1 MSGIIK
7 LLNDA
12 VANQIAAGEVVQRP
26 ASAVKELLENSIDAG
41 SKKIK
46 LLIRDG
52 GGSLIQVIDD
62 GKGMNEIDARMCWER
77 HATSK
82 INTAQ
87 DLFTL
92 NTYGFR
98 GEALAS
104 IAAVAQVE
112 MTTRQANNDVASFI
126 RIEGS
131 EVIEQTEIQ
140 APLGTKITIKNL
152 FFNIPAR
159 RNFLK
164 SIPVETKHIYE
175 EFYRQALAN
184 PSIEF
189 VLYNNGQEI
198 HHFPECS
205 ILQRISDIISPK
217 EKNTFI
223 EFEETTDIVKIR
235 GFAGT
240 PEISRKTR
248 GEQYFFVNG
257 RFIKSP
263 YFNHA
268 ISNVYEG
275 LIQKENFP
283 TFVIYMNVDPSK
295 VDVNVHPTKT
305 EVKFEDEKY
314 IYQIIKVS
322 LKRALSEHF
331 LPKESDISGAE
342 NFNEF
347 LNNETINWSQFKTDN
362 VSSSSDSKNYNPF
375 GQSRPHRS
383 EKQEWQKILG
393 PIDSLNDDYPNQ
405 SEETLSFNPVNF
417 ENKKPQISE
426 FFPLGNQ
433 YLATSIDGQLLLIHI
448 KRALIHIHYSAFLDK
463 IERQTC
469 QSQQLLFPRT
479 IELSANQMPMIL
491 EILDILKFIGFD
503 LGHFGGNSLIVNGIP
518 PQFSGLDEQKLIETL
533 LNDYESTA
541 GETKLKQNESIAW
554 GMAQQYANQQIHSI
568 NYEEQLF
575 ILEELFSMNENQI
588 TRNGQPIMAKIGT
601 DTLFDLF
608 NKRKK

>member
-1 MSGIIK
+1 MSGVIK

-41 SKKIK
+41 AKKIK
-46 LLIRDG
+46 LLIKDG
-52 GGSLIQVIDD
+52 GSSLIQVIDD

-82 INTAQ
+82 INTAH
-87 DLFTL
+87 DLFSL
-92 NTYGFR
+92 DTYGFR

-112 MTTRQANNDVASFI
+112 MTTRQADNDIASFI

-140 APLGTKITIKNL
+140 APKGTKISIKNL

-189 VLYNNGQEI
+189 HLFNNGQEI
-198 HHFPECS
+198 HHYTKRNLSE
-205 ILQRISDIISPK
+205 RIIDIISPK
-217 EKNTFI
+217 KRNTFI
-223 EFEETTDIVKIR
+223 EFEENTDIVKIH

-263 YFNHA
+263 YLNHA

-275 LIQKENFP
+275 LIENDNFP
-283 TFVIYMNVDPSK
+283 TFVINMNVDPSK
-295 VDVNVHPTKT
+295 IDVNVHPTKT

-314 IYQIIKVS
+314 IYQILKVAI
-322 LKRALSEHF
+322 KRALSEHF
-331 LPKESDISGAE
+331 IPKESDISGVE
-342 NFNEF
+342 NFKDF
-347 LNNETINWSQFKTDN
+347 LNNDVIDWSQFKN
-362 VSSSSDSKNYNPF
+362 ESPNSSESKNYNPF
-375 GQSRPHRS
+375 GETRPHRS
-383 EKQEWQKILG
+383 EKQDWQKILG
-393 PIDSLNDDYPNQ
+393 PIEGLSDDSINQQNVNKSLNQVNK
-405 SEETLSFNPVNF
+405 EFN
-417 ENKKPQISE
+417 KPQITQ

-433 YLATSIDGQLLLIHI
+433 YLATSFNDQLWIIHI
-448 KRALIHIHYSAFLDK
+448 KRALLQIHYHSFLDK

-479 IELSANQMPMIL
+479 IELNSSQVPVIL
-491 EILDILKFIGFD
+491 EILDTLKFIGFD

-541 GETKLKQNESIAW
+541 GETKLKRNESIAW
-554 GMAQQYANQQIHSI
+554 GMAHQYANQQSQSI
-568 NYEEQLF
+568 NSEEQLF
-575 ILEELFSMNENQI
+575 ILEELFSMSENQI
-588 TRNGQPIMAKIGT
+588 TRNGKPIMVKIGT
-601 DTLFDLF
+601 ETLFDLF
-608 NKRKK
+608 NNRKR

>member
-1 MSGIIK
+1 MSGVIK

-41 SKKIK
+41 AKKIK
-46 LLIRDG
+46 LLIKDG
-52 GGSLIQVIDD
+52 GSSLIQVIDD

-82 INTAQ
+82 INTAH
-87 DLFTL
+87 DLFSL
-92 NTYGFR
+92 DTYGFR

-112 MTTRQANNDVASFI
+112 MTTRQADNDIASFI

-140 APLGTKITIKNL
+140 APKGTKISIKNL

-189 VLYNNGQEI
+189 HLFNNGQEI
-198 HHFPECS
+198 HHYTKRNLSE
-205 ILQRISDIISPK
+205 RIIDIISPK
-217 EKNTFI
+217 KRNTFI
-223 EFEETTDIVKIR
+223 EFEENTDIVKIH

-263 YFNHA
+263 YLNHA

-275 LIQKENFP
+275 LIEKDNFP
-283 TFVIYMNVDPSK
+283 TFVINMNVDPSK
-295 VDVNVHPTKT
+295 IDVNVHPTKT

-314 IYQIIKVS
+314 IYQILKVAI
-322 LKRALSEHF
+322 KRALSEHF
-331 LPKESDISGAE
+331 IPKESDISGVE
-342 NFNEF
+342 NFKDF
-347 LNNETINWSQFKTDN
+347 LNNDVIDWSQFKN
-362 VSSSSDSKNYNPF
+362 ESPNSSESKNYNPF
-375 GQSRPHRS
+375 GETRPHRS
-383 EKQEWQKILG
+383 EKQDWQKILG
-393 PIDSLNDDYPNQ
+393 PIEGLGDDSINQQNVNPSLNQ
-405 SEETLSFNPVNF
+405 I
-417 ENKKPQISE
+417 NKESDKPQITQ

-433 YLATSIDGQLLLIHI
+433 YLATSFNDQLWIIHI
-448 KRALIHIHYSAFLDK
+448 KRALLQIHYHSFLDK

-479 IELSANQMPMIL
+479 IELNSSQVPVIL
-491 EILDILKFIGFD
+491 EILDTLKFIGFD

-541 GETKLKQNESIAW
+541 GETKLKRNESIAW
-554 GMAQQYANQQIHSI
+554 GMAHQYANQQIQSI
-568 NYEEQLF
+568 NSEEQLF
-575 ILEELFSMNENQI
+575 ILEELFSMSENQI
-588 TRNGQPIMAKIGT
+588 TRNGKPIMVKIGT
-601 DTLFDLF
+601 ETLFDLF
-608 NKRKK
+608 NNRKR

>member
-1 MSGIIK
+1 LSGVIK

-41 SKKIK
+41 AKKIK
-46 LLIRDG
+46 LLIKDG
-52 GGSLIQVIDD
+52 GSSLIQVIDD

-82 INTAQ
+82 INTAH
-87 DLFTL
+87 DLFSL
-92 NTYGFR
+92 DTYGFR

-112 MTTRQANNDVASFI
+112 MTTRQADNDIASFI

-140 APLGTKITIKNL
+140 APKGTKISIKNL

-189 VLYNNGQEI
+189 QLFNNGQEI
-198 HHFPECS
+198 HHYTKRNFSE
-205 ILQRISDIISPK
+205 RIIDIISPK
-217 EKNTFI
+217 KRNTFI
-223 EFEETTDIVKIR
+223 EFEENTDIVKIH

-263 YFNHA
+263 YLNHA

-275 LIQKENFP
+275 LIEKDNFP
-283 TFVIYMNVDPSK
+283 TFVINMNVDPSK
-295 VDVNVHPTKT
+295 IDVNVHPTKT

-314 IYQIIKVS
+314 IYQILKVAI
-322 LKRALSEHF
+322 KRALSEHF
-331 LPKESDISGAE
+331 IPKESDISGVE
-342 NFNEF
+342 NFKDF
-347 LNNETINWSQFKTDN
+347 LNNDVIDWSQFKN
-362 VSSSSDSKNYNPF
+362 ESPNSSESKNYNPF
-375 GQSRPHRS
+375 GETRPHRS
-383 EKQEWQKILG
+383 EKQDWQKILG
-393 PIDSLNDDYPNQ
+393 PIEGLGDDSINQQNVNPSLNQ
-405 SEETLSFNPVNF
+405 I
-417 ENKKPQISE
+417 NKESDKPQITQ

-433 YLATSIDGQLLLIHI
+433 YLATSFNDQLWIIHI
-448 KRALIHIHYSAFLDK
+448 KRALLQIHYHSFLDK

-479 IELSANQMPMIL
+479 IELNSSQVPVIL
-491 EILDILKFIGFD
+491 EILDTLKFIGFD

-541 GETKLKQNESIAW
+541 GETKLKRNESIAW
-554 GMAQQYANQQIHSI
+554 GMAHQYTNQQIQSI
-568 NYEEQLF
+568 NSEEQLF
-575 ILEELFSMNENQI
+575 ILEELFSMSENQI
-588 TRNGQPIMAKIGT
+588 TRNGKPIMVKIGT
-601 DTLFDLF
+601 ETLFDLF
-608 NKRKK
+608 NNRKR

>member
-1 MSGIIK
+1 MSGVIK

-41 SKKIK
+41 AKKIK
-46 LLIRDG
+46 LLIKDG
-52 GGSLIQVIDD
+52 GSSLIQVIDD

-82 INTAQ
+82 INTAH
-87 DLFTL
+87 DLFSL
-92 NTYGFR
+92 DTYGFR

-112 MTTRQANNDVASFI
+112 MTTRQADNDIASFI

-140 APLGTKITIKNL
+140 APKGTKISIKNL

-189 VLYNNGQEI
+189 HLFNNGQEI
-198 HHFPECS
+198 HHYTKRNLSE
-205 ILQRISDIISPK
+205 RIIDIISPK
-217 EKNTFI
+217 KRNTFI
-223 EFEETTDIVKIR
+223 EFEENTDIVKIH

-263 YFNHA
+263 YLNHA

-275 LIQKENFP
+275 LIENDNFP
-283 TFVIYMNVDPSK
+283 TFVINMNVDPSK
-295 VDVNVHPTKT
+295 IDVNVHPTKT

-314 IYQIIKVS
+314 IYQILKVAI
-322 LKRALSEHF
+322 KRALSEHF
-331 LPKESDISGAE
+331 IPKESDISGVE
-342 NFNEF
+342 NFKDF
-347 LNNETINWSQFKTDN
+347 LNNDVIDWSQFKN
-362 VSSSSDSKNYNPF
+362 ESPNSSESKNYNPF
-375 GQSRPHRS
+375 GETRPHRS
-383 EKQEWQKILG
+383 EKQDWQKILG
-393 PIDSLNDDYPNQ
+393 PIEGLSDDSINQQNVNTSLNQ
-405 SEETLSFNPVNF
+405 VNKEF
-417 ENKKPQISE
+417 DKPQITQ

-433 YLATSIDGQLLLIHI
+433 YLATSFNDQLWIIHI
-448 KRALIHIHYSAFLDK
+448 KRALLQIHYHSFLDK

-479 IELSANQMPMIL
+479 IELNSSQVPVIL
-491 EILDILKFIGFD
+491 EILDTLKFIGFD

-541 GETKLKQNESIAW
+541 GETKLKRNESIAW
-554 GMAQQYANQQIHSI
+554 GMAHQYANQQSQSI
-568 NYEEQLF
+568 NSEEQLF
-575 ILEELFSMNENQI
+575 ILEELFSMSENQI
-588 TRNGQPIMAKIGT
+588 TRNGKPIMVKIGT
-601 DTLFDLF
+601 ETLFDLF
-608 NKRKK
+608 NNRKR

>member
-1 MSGIIK
+1 MSGVIK

-41 SKKIK
+41 AKKIK
-46 LLIRDG
+46 LLIKDG
-52 GGSLIQVIDD
+52 GSSLIQVIDD

-82 INTAQ
+82 INTAH
-87 DLFTL
+87 DLFSL
-92 NTYGFR
+92 DTYGFR

-112 MTTRQANNDVASFI
+112 MTTRQADNDIASFI

-140 APLGTKITIKNL
+140 APKGTKISIKNL

-189 VLYNNGQEI
+189 QLFNNGQEI
-198 HHFPECS
+198 HHYTKRNLSE
-205 ILQRISDIISPK
+205 RIIDIISPK
-217 EKNTFI
+217 KRNTFI
-223 EFEETTDIVKIR
+223 EFEENTDIVKIH

-263 YFNHA
+263 YLNHA

-275 LIQKENFP
+275 LIEKDNFP
-283 TFVIYMNVDPSK
+283 TFVINMNVDPSK
-295 VDVNVHPTKT
+295 IDVNVHPTKT

-314 IYQIIKVS
+314 IYQILKVAI
-322 LKRALSEHF
+322 KRALSEHF
-331 LPKESDISGAE
+331 IPKESDISGVE
-342 NFNEF
+342 NFKDF
-347 LNNETINWSQFKTDN
+347 LNNDVIDWSQFKN
-362 VSSSSDSKNYNPF
+362 ESPNSSESKNYNPF
-375 GQSRPHRS
+375 GETRPHRS
-383 EKQEWQKILG
+383 EKQDWQKILG
-393 PIDSLNDDYPNQ
+393 PIEGLGDDSINQQNVNPSLNQ
-405 SEETLSFNPVNF
+405 I
-417 ENKKPQISE
+417 NKESDKPQITQ

-433 YLATSIDGQLLLIHI
+433 YLATSFNDQLWIIHI
-448 KRALIHIHYSAFLDK
+448 KRALLQIHYHSFLDK

-479 IELSANQMPMIL
+479 IELNSSQVPVIL
-491 EILDILKFIGFD
+491 EILDTLKFIGFD

-541 GETKLKQNESIAW
+541 GETKLKRNESIAW
-554 GMAQQYANQQIHSI
+554 GMAHQYANQQIQSI
-568 NYEEQLF
+568 NSEEQLF
-575 ILEELFSMNENQI
+575 ILEELFSMSENQI
-588 TRNGQPIMAKIGT
+588 TRNGKPIMVKIGT
-601 DTLFDLF
+601 ETLFDLF
-608 NKRKK
+608 NNRKR

>member
-1 MSGIIK
+1 MSGVIK

-41 SKKIK
+41 AKKIK
-46 LLIRDG
+46 LLIKDG
-52 GGSLIQVIDD
+52 GSSLIQVIDD

-82 INTAQ
+82 INTAH
-87 DLFTL
+87 DLFSL
-92 NTYGFR
+92 DTYGFR

-112 MTTRQANNDVASFI
+112 MTTRQADNDIASFI

-140 APLGTKITIKNL
+140 APKGTKISIKNL

-189 VLYNNGQEI
+189 HLFNNGQEI
-198 HHFPECS
+198 HHYTKRNLSE
-205 ILQRISDIISPK
+205 RIIDIISPK
-217 EKNTFI
+217 KRNTFI
-223 EFEETTDIVKIR
+223 EFEENTDIVKIH

-263 YFNHA
+263 YLNHA

-275 LIQKENFP
+275 LIEKDNFP
-283 TFVIYMNVDPSK
+283 TFVINMNVDPSK
-295 VDVNVHPTKT
+295 IDVNVHPTKT

-314 IYQIIKVS
+314 IYQILKVAI
-322 LKRALSEHF
+322 KRALSEHF
-331 LPKESDISGAE
+331 IPKESDISGVE
-342 NFNEF
+342 NFKDF
-347 LNNETINWSQFKTDN
+347 LNNDVIDWSQFKN
-362 VSSSSDSKNYNPF
+362 ESPNSSESKNYNPF
-375 GQSRPHRS
+375 GETRPHRS
-383 EKQEWQKILG
+383 EKQDWQKILG
-393 PIDSLNDDYPNQ
+393 PIEGLGDDSINQQNVNPSLNQ
-405 SEETLSFNPVNF
+405 I
-417 ENKKPQISE
+417 NKESDKPQITQ

-433 YLATSIDGQLLLIHI
+433 YLATSFNDQLWIIHI
-448 KRALIHIHYSAFLDK
+448 KRALLQIHYHSFLDK

-479 IELSANQMPMIL
+479 IELNSSQVPVIL
-491 EILDILKFIGFD
+491 EILDTLKFIGFD

-554 GMAQQYANQQIHSI
+554 GMAHQYANQQIQSI
-568 NYEEQLF
+568 NSEEQLF
-575 ILEELFSMNENQI
+575 ILEELFSMSENQI
-588 TRNGQPIMAKIGT
+588 TRNGKPIMVKIGT
-601 DTLFDLF
+601 ETLFDLF
-608 NKRKK
+608 NNRKR

>member
-1 MSGIIK
+1 MSGVIK

-41 SKKIK
+41 AKKIK

-52 GGSLIQVIDD
+52 GSSLIQVIDD

-82 INTAQ
+82 INTAH
-87 DLFTL
+87 DLFSL

-131 EVIEQTEIQ
+131 EVMEQTEIQ
-140 APLGTKITIKNL
+140 APKGTKISIKNL

-164 SIPVETKHIYE
+164 SIPVETKHVYE

-189 VLYNNGQEI
+189 HLYNNGQEI
-198 HHFPECS
+198 HHYPERN
-205 ILQRISDIISPK
+205 LLERISDIISPK
-217 EKNTFI
+217 KRNTFI
-223 EFEETTDIVKIR
+223 EFEENTDIVKIH

-275 LIQKENFP
+275 IIDKDNFP
-283 TFVIYMNVDPSK
+283 TFVIYMEVDPSK

-314 IYQIIKVS
+314 IYQIIKVA

-331 LPKESDISGAE
+331 LPKESDIKGTE
-342 NFNEF
+342 NFNDF
-347 LNNETINWSQFKTDN
+347 LNNEVIDWSQFKN
-362 VSSSSDSKNYNPF
+362 EKSSSTSDAKNFNPF
-375 GQSRPHRS
+375 GQTRPHRS

-393 PIDSLNDDYPNQ
+393 PIESLNDDSINQ
-405 SEETLSFNPVNF
+405 QTENLSFNQFNSEF
-417 ENKKPQISE
+417 KKPQISQ
-426 FFPLGNQ
+426 FFQLGNQ
-433 YLATSIDGQLLLIHI
+433 YLVTSLDGQLWIIHI
-448 KRALIHIHYSAFLDK
+448 KRALLHIHYNAFLDK

-479 IELSANQMPMIL
+479 IELSASQMPMIL
-491 EILDILKFIGFD
+491 EILDILKYIGFD
-503 LGHFGGNSLIVNGIP
+503 LGHFGGNSLIVNGVP

-554 GMAQQYANQQIHSI
+554 GMAQQYANQQIQSI
-568 NYEEQLF
+568 NSEEQLF
-575 ILEELFSMNENQI
+575 ILEELFSMSENQI
-588 TRNGQPIMAKIGT
+588 TRNGKPIIAKIGT
-601 DTLFDLF
+601 ETLFDLF
-608 NKRKK
+608 NNRKK

>member
-1 MSGIIK
+1 LSGVIK

-12 VANQIAAGEVVQRP
+12 VANQIAAGEGVQRP

-41 SKKIK
+41 AKKIK
-46 LLIRDG
+46 LLIKDG
-52 GGSLIQVIDD
+52 GSSLIQVIDD

-82 INTAQ
+82 INTAH
-87 DLFTL
+87 DLFSL
-92 NTYGFR
+92 DTYGFR

-112 MTTRQANNDVASFI
+112 MTTRQADNDIASFI

-140 APLGTKITIKNL
+140 APKGTKISIKNL

-189 VLYNNGQEI
+189 QLFNNGQEI
-198 HHFPECS
+198 HHYTKRNLSE
-205 ILQRISDIISPK
+205 RIIDIISPK
-217 EKNTFI
+217 KRNTFI
-223 EFEETTDIVKIR
+223 EFEENTDIVKIH

-263 YFNHA
+263 YLNHA

-275 LIQKENFP
+275 LIEKDNFP
-283 TFVIYMNVDPSK
+283 TFVINMNVDPSK
-295 VDVNVHPTKT
+295 IDVNVHPTKT

-314 IYQIIKVS
+314 IYQILKVAI
-322 LKRALSEHF
+322 KRALSEHF
-331 LPKESDISGAE
+331 IPKESDISGVE
-342 NFNEF
+342 NFKDF
-347 LNNETINWSQFKTDN
+347 LNNDVIDWSQFKN
-362 VSSSSDSKNYNPF
+362 ESPNSSESKNYNPF
-375 GQSRPHRS
+375 GETRPHRS
-383 EKQEWQKILG
+383 EKQDWQKILG
-393 PIDSLNDDYPNQ
+393 PIEGLGDDSINQQNVNPSLNQ
-405 SEETLSFNPVNF
+405 I
-417 ENKKPQISE
+417 NKESDKPQITQ

-433 YLATSIDGQLLLIHI
+433 YLATSFNDQLWIIHI
-448 KRALIHIHYSAFLDK
+448 KRALLQIHYHSFLDK

-479 IELSANQMPMIL
+479 IELNSSQVPVIL
-491 EILDILKFIGFD
+491 EILDTLKFIGFD

-554 GMAQQYANQQIHSI
+554 GMAHQYANQQIQSI
-568 NYEEQLF
+568 NSEEQLF
-575 ILEELFSMNENQI
+575 ILEELFSMSENQI
-588 TRNGQPIMAKIGT
+588 TRNGKPIMVKIGT
-601 DTLFDLF
+601 ETLFDLF
-608 NKRKK
+608 NNRKR

>member
-1 MSGIIK
+1 LSGVIK

-41 SKKIK
+41 AKKIK
-46 LLIRDG
+46 LLIKDG
-52 GGSLIQVIDD
+52 GSSLIQVIDD

-82 INTAQ
+82 INTAH
-87 DLFTL
+87 DLFSL
-92 NTYGFR
+92 DTYGFR

-112 MTTRQANNDVASFI
+112 MTTRQADNDIASFI

-140 APLGTKITIKNL
+140 APKGTKISIKNL

-189 VLYNNGQEI
+189 QLFNNGQEI
-198 HHFPECS
+198 HHYTKRNLSE
-205 ILQRISDIISPK
+205 RIIDIISPK
-217 EKNTFI
+217 KRNTFI
-223 EFEETTDIVKIR
+223 EFEENTDIVKIH

-263 YFNHA
+263 YLNHA

-275 LIQKENFP
+275 LIEKDNFP
-283 TFVIYMNVDPSK
+283 TFVINMNVDPSK
-295 VDVNVHPTKT
+295 IDVNVHPTKT

-314 IYQIIKVS
+314 IYQILKVAI
-322 LKRALSEHF
+322 KRALSEHF
-331 LPKESDISGAE
+331 IPKESDISGVE
-342 NFNEF
+342 NFKDF
-347 LNNETINWSQFKTDN
+347 LNNDVIDWSQFKN
-362 VSSSSDSKNYNPF
+362 ESPNSSESKNYNPF
-375 GQSRPHRS
+375 GETRPHRS
-383 EKQEWQKILG
+383 EKQDWQKILG
-393 PIDSLNDDYPNQ
+393 PIEGLGDDSINQQNVNPSLNQ
-405 SEETLSFNPVNF
+405 I
-417 ENKKPQISE
+417 NKESDKPQITQ

-433 YLATSIDGQLLLIHI
+433 YLATSFNDQLWIIHI
-448 KRALIHIHYSAFLDK
+448 KRALLQIHYHSFLDK

-479 IELSANQMPMIL
+479 IELNSSQVPVIL
-491 EILDILKFIGFD
+491 EILDTLKFIGFD

-541 GETKLKQNESIAW
+541 GETKLKRNESIAW
-554 GMAQQYANQQIHSI
+554 GMAHQYTNQQIQSI
-568 NYEEQLF
+568 NSEEQLF
-575 ILEELFSMNENQI
+575 ILEELFSMSENQI
-588 TRNGQPIMAKIGT
+588 TRNGKPIMVKIGT
-601 DTLFDLF
+601 ETLFDLF
-608 NKRKK
+608 NNRKR

>member
-1 MSGIIK
+1 LSGVIK

-41 SKKIK
+41 AKKIK
-46 LLIRDG
+46 LLIKDG
-52 GGSLIQVIDD
+52 GSSLIQVIDD

-82 INTAQ
+82 INTAH
-87 DLFTL
+87 DLFSL
-92 NTYGFR
+92 DTYGFR

-112 MTTRQANNDVASFI
+112 MTTRQADNDIASFI

-140 APLGTKITIKNL
+140 APKGTKISIKNL

-189 VLYNNGQEI
+189 QLFNNGQEI
-198 HHFPECS
+198 HHYTKRNLSE
-205 ILQRISDIISPK
+205 RIIDIISPK
-217 EKNTFI
+217 KRNTFI
-223 EFEETTDIVKIR
+223 EFEENTDIVKIH

-263 YFNHA
+263 YLNHA

-275 LIQKENFP
+275 LIEKDNFP
-283 TFVIYMNVDPSK
+283 TFVINMNVDPSK
-295 VDVNVHPTKT
+295 IDVNVHPTKT

-314 IYQIIKVS
+314 IYQILKVAI
-322 LKRALSEHF
+322 KRALSEHF
-331 LPKESDISGAE
+331 IPKESDISGVE
-342 NFNEF
+342 NFKDF
-347 LNNETINWSQFKTDN
+347 LNNDVIDWSQFKN
-362 VSSSSDSKNYNPF
+362 ESPNSSESKNYNPF
-375 GQSRPHRS
+375 GETRPHRS
-383 EKQEWQKILG
+383 EKQDWQKILG
-393 PIDSLNDDYPNQ
+393 PIEGLGDDSINQQNVNPSLNQ
-405 SEETLSFNPVNF
+405 I
-417 ENKKPQISE
+417 NKESDKPQITQ

-433 YLATSIDGQLLLIHI
+433 YLATSFNDQLWIIHI
-448 KRALIHIHYSAFLDK
+448 KRALLQIHYHSFLDK

-479 IELSANQMPMIL
+479 IELNSSQVPVIL
-491 EILDILKFIGFD
+491 EILDTLKFIGFD

-554 GMAQQYANQQIHSI
+554 GMAHQYANQQIQSI
-568 NYEEQLF
+568 NSEEQLF
-575 ILEELFSMNENQI
+575 ILEELFSMSENQI
-588 TRNGQPIMAKIGT
+588 TRNGKPIMVKIGT
-601 DTLFDLF
+601 ETLFDLF
-608 NKRKK
+608 NNRKR

>member
-1 MSGIIK
+1 MSGVIK

-41 SKKIK
+41 AKKIK
-46 LLIRDG
+46 LLIKDG
-52 GGSLIQVIDD
+52 GSSLIQVIDD

-82 INTAQ
+82 INTAH
-87 DLFTL
+87 DLFSL
-92 NTYGFR
+92 DTYGFR

-112 MTTRQANNDVASFI
+112 MTTRQADNDIASFI

-140 APLGTKITIKNL
+140 APKGTKISIKNL

-189 VLYNNGQEI
+189 QLFNNGQEI
-198 HHFPECS
+198 HHYTKRNFSE
-205 ILQRISDIISPK
+205 RIIDIISPK
-217 EKNTFI
+217 KRNTFI
-223 EFEETTDIVKIR
+223 EFEENTDIVKIH

-263 YFNHA
+263 YLNHA

-275 LIQKENFP
+275 LIEKDNFP
-283 TFVIYMNVDPSK
+283 TFVINMNVDPSK
-295 VDVNVHPTKT
+295 IDVNVHPTKT

-314 IYQIIKVS
+314 IYQILKVAI
-322 LKRALSEHF
+322 KRALSEHF
-331 LPKESDISGAE
+331 IPKESDISGVE
-342 NFNEF
+342 NFKDF
-347 LNNETINWSQFKTDN
+347 LNNDVIDWSQFKN
-362 VSSSSDSKNYNPF
+362 ESPNSSESKNYNPF
-375 GQSRPHRS
+375 GETRPHRS
-383 EKQEWQKILG
+383 EKQDWQKILG
-393 PIDSLNDDYPNQ
+393 PIEGLGDDSINQQNVNPSLNQ
-405 SEETLSFNPVNF
+405 I
-417 ENKKPQISE
+417 NKESDKPQITQ

-433 YLATSIDGQLLLIHI
+433 YLATSFNDQLWIIHI
-448 KRALIHIHYSAFLDK
+448 KRALLQIHYHSFLDK

-479 IELSANQMPMIL
+479 IELNSSQVPVIL
-491 EILDILKFIGFD
+491 EILDTLKFIGFD

-554 GMAQQYANQQIHSI
+554 GMAHQYANQQIQSI
-568 NYEEQLF
+568 NSEEQLF
-575 ILEELFSMNENQI
+575 ILEELFSMSENQI
-588 TRNGQPIMAKIGT
+588 TRNGKPIMVKIGT
-601 DTLFDLF
+601 ETLFDLF
-608 NKRKK
+608 NNRKR

>member
-1 MSGIIK
+1 LSGVIK

-41 SKKIK
+41 AKKIK
-46 LLIRDG
+46 LLIKDG
-52 GGSLIQVIDD
+52 GSSLIQVIDD

-82 INTAQ
+82 INTAH
-87 DLFTL
+87 DLFSL
-92 NTYGFR
+92 DTYGFR

-112 MTTRQANNDVASFI
+112 MTTRQADNDIASFI

-140 APLGTKITIKNL
+140 APKGTKISIKNL

-189 VLYNNGQEI
+189 HLFNNGQEI
-198 HHFPECS
+198 HHYTKRNLSE
-205 ILQRISDIISPK
+205 RIIDIISPK
-217 EKNTFI
+217 KRNTFI
-223 EFEETTDIVKIR
+223 EFEENTDIVKIH

-248 GEQYFFVNG
+248 GEQYFFVNV

-263 YFNHA
+263 YLNHA

-275 LIQKENFP
+275 LIEKDNFP
-283 TFVIYMNVDPSK
+283 TFVINMNVDPSK
-295 VDVNVHPTKT
+295 IDVNVHPTKT

-314 IYQIIKVS
+314 IYQILKVAI
-322 LKRALSEHF
+322 KRALSEHF
-331 LPKESDISGAE
+331 IPKESDISGVE
-342 NFNEF
+342 NFKDF
-347 LNNETINWSQFKTDN
+347 LNNDVIDWSQFKN
-362 VSSSSDSKNYNPF
+362 ESPNSSESKNYNPF
-375 GQSRPHRS
+375 GETRPHRS
-383 EKQEWQKILG
+383 EKQDWQKILG
-393 PIDSLNDDYPNQ
+393 PIEGLGDDSINQQNVNPSLNQ
-405 SEETLSFNPVNF
+405 I
-417 ENKKPQISE
+417 NKESDKPQITQ

-433 YLATSIDGQLLLIHI
+433 YLATSFNDQLWIIHI
-448 KRALIHIHYSAFLDK
+448 KRALLQIHYHSFLDK

-479 IELSANQMPMIL
+479 IELNSSQVPVIL
-491 EILDILKFIGFD
+491 EILDTLKFIGFD

-541 GETKLKQNESIAW
+541 GETKLKRNESIAW
-554 GMAQQYANQQIHSI
+554 GMAHQYANQQIQSI
-568 NYEEQLF
+568 NSEEQLF
-575 ILEELFSMNENQI
+575 ILEELFSMSENQI
-588 TRNGQPIMAKIGT
+588 TRNGKPIMVKIGT
-601 DTLFDLF
+601 ETLFDLF
-608 NKRKK
+608 NNRKR

>member
-1 MSGIIK
+1 LSGVIK

-41 SKKIK
+41 AKKIK
-46 LLIRDG
+46 LLIKDG
-52 GGSLIQVIDD
+52 GSSLIQVIDD

-82 INTAQ
+82 INTAH
-87 DLFTL
+87 DLFSL
-92 NTYGFR
+92 DTYGFR

-112 MTTRQANNDVASFI
+112 MTTRQADNDIASFI

-140 APLGTKITIKNL
+140 APKGTKISIKNL

-189 VLYNNGQEI
+189 QLFNNGQEI
-198 HHFPECS
+198 HHYTKRNFSE
-205 ILQRISDIISPK
+205 RIIDIISPK
-217 EKNTFI
+217 KRNTFI
-223 EFEETTDIVKIR
+223 EFEENTDIVKIH

-263 YFNHA
+263 YLNHA

-275 LIQKENFP
+275 LIEKDNFP
-283 TFVIYMNVDPSK
+283 TFVINMNVDPSK
-295 VDVNVHPTKT
+295 IDVNVHPTKT

-314 IYQIIKVS
+314 IYQILKVAI
-322 LKRALSEHF
+322 KRALSEHF
-331 LPKESDISGAE
+331 IPKESDISGVE
-342 NFNEF
+342 NFKDF
-347 LNNETINWSQFKTDN
+347 LNNDVIDWSQFKN
-362 VSSSSDSKNYNPF
+362 ESPNSSESKNYNPF
-375 GQSRPHRS
+375 GETRPHRS
-383 EKQEWQKILG
+383 EKQDWQKILG
-393 PIDSLNDDYPNQ
+393 PIEGLGDDSINQQNVNPSLNQ
-405 SEETLSFNPVNF
+405 I
-417 ENKKPQISE
+417 NKESDKPQITQ

-433 YLATSIDGQLLLIHI
+433 YLATSFNDQLWIIHI
-448 KRALIHIHYSAFLDK
+448 KRALLQIHYHSFLDK

-479 IELSANQMPMIL
+479 IELNSSQVPVIL
-491 EILDILKFIGFD
+491 EILDTLKFIGFD

-554 GMAQQYANQQIHSI
+554 GMAHQYANQQIQSI
-568 NYEEQLF
+568 NSEEQLF
-575 ILEELFSMNENQI
+575 ILEELFSMSENQI
-588 TRNGQPIMAKIGT
+588 TRNGKPIMVKIGT
-601 DTLFDLF
+601 ETLFDLF
-608 NKRKK
+608 NNRKR

>member
-1 MSGIIK
+1 MSGVIK

-41 SKKIK
+41 AKKIK
-46 LLIRDG
+46 LLIKDG
-52 GGSLIQVIDD
+52 GSSLIQVIDD

-82 INTAQ
+82 INTAH
-87 DLFTL
+87 DLFSL
-92 NTYGFR
+92 DTYGFR

-112 MTTRQANNDVASFI
+112 MTTRQADNDIASFI

-140 APLGTKITIKNL
+140 APKGTKISIKNL

-189 VLYNNGQEI
+189 HLFNNGQEI
-198 HHFPECS
+198 HHYTKRNLSE
-205 ILQRISDIISPK
+205 RIIDIISPK
-217 EKNTFI
+217 KRNTFI
-223 EFEETTDIVKIR
+223 EFEENTDIVKIH

-263 YFNHA
+263 YLNHA

-275 LIQKENFP
+275 LIENDNFP
-283 TFVIYMNVDPSK
+283 TFVINMNVDPSK
-295 VDVNVHPTKT
+295 IDVNVHPTKT

-314 IYQIIKVS
+314 IYQILKVAI
-322 LKRALSEHF
+322 KRALSEHF
-331 LPKESDISGAE
+331 IPKESDISGVE
-342 NFNEF
+342 NFKDF
-347 LNNETINWSQFKTDN
+347 LNNDVIDWSQFKN
-362 VSSSSDSKNYNPF
+362 ESPNSSESKNYNPF
-375 GQSRPHRS
+375 GETRPHRS
-383 EKQEWQKILG
+383 EKQDWQKILG
-393 PIDSLNDDYPNQ
+393 PIEGLSDDSINQQNVNKSLNQ
-405 SEETLSFNPVNF
+405 VNKEF
-417 ENKKPQISE
+417 DKPQITQ

-433 YLATSIDGQLLLIHI
+433 YLATSFNDQLWIIHI
-448 KRALIHIHYSAFLDK
+448 KRALLQIHYHSFLDK

-479 IELSANQMPMIL
+479 IELNSSQVPVIL
-491 EILDILKFIGFD
+491 EILDTLKFIGFD

-541 GETKLKQNESIAW
+541 GETKLKRNESIAW
-554 GMAQQYANQQIHSI
+554 GMAHQYANQQSQSI
-568 NYEEQLF
+568 NSEEQLF
-575 ILEELFSMNENQI
+575 ILEELFSMSENQI
-588 TRNGQPIMAKIGT
+588 TRNGKPIMVKIGT
-601 DTLFDLF
+601 ETLFDLF
-608 NKRKK
+608 NNRKR

>member
-1 MSGIIK
+1 MSGVIK

-41 SKKIK
+41 AKKIK
-46 LLIRDG
+46 LLIKDG
-52 GGSLIQVIDD
+52 GSSLIQVIDD

-82 INTAQ
+82 INTAH
-87 DLFTL
+87 DLFSL
-92 NTYGFR
+92 DTYGFR

-112 MTTRQANNDVASFI
+112 MTTRQADNDIASFI

-140 APLGTKITIKNL
+140 APKGTKISIKNL

-189 VLYNNGQEI
+189 QLFNNGQEI
-198 HHFPECS
+198 HHYTKRNLSE
-205 ILQRISDIISPK
+205 RIIDIISPK
-217 EKNTFI
+217 KRNTFI
-223 EFEETTDIVKIR
+223 EFEENTDIVKIH

-263 YFNHA
+263 YLNHA

-275 LIQKENFP
+275 LIEKDNFP
-283 TFVIYMNVDPSK
+283 TFVINMNVDPSK
-295 VDVNVHPTKT
+295 IDVNVHPTKT

-314 IYQIIKVS
+314 IYQILKVAI
-322 LKRALSEHF
+322 KRALSEHF
-331 LPKESDISGAE
+331 IPKESDISGVE
-342 NFNEF
+342 NFKDF
-347 LNNETINWSQFKTDN
+347 LNNDVIDWSQFKN
-362 VSSSSDSKNYNPF
+362 ESPNSSESKNYNPF
-375 GQSRPHRS
+375 GETRPHRS
-383 EKQEWQKILG
+383 EKQDWQKILG
-393 PIDSLNDDYPNQ
+393 PIEGLGDDSINQQNVNPSLNQ
-405 SEETLSFNPVNF
+405 I
-417 ENKKPQISE
+417 NKESDKPQITQ

-433 YLATSIDGQLLLIHI
+433 YLATSFNDQLWIIHI
-448 KRALIHIHYSAFLDK
+448 KRALLQIHYHSFLDK

-479 IELSANQMPMIL
+479 IELNSSQVPVIL
-491 EILDILKFIGFD
+491 EILDTLKFIGFD

-541 GETKLKQNESIAW
+541 GETKLKRNESIAW
-554 GMAQQYANQQIHSI
+554 GMAHQYTNQQIQSI
-568 NYEEQLF
+568 NSEEQLF
-575 ILEELFSMNENQI
+575 ILEELFSMSENQI
-588 TRNGQPIMAKIGT
+588 TRNGKPIMVKIGT
-601 DTLFDLF
+601 ETLFDLF
-608 NKRKK
+608 NNRKR

>member
-1 MSGIIK
+1 LSGVIK

-41 SKKIK
+41 AKKIK
-46 LLIRDG
+46 LLIKDG
-52 GGSLIQVIDD
+52 GSSLIQVIDD

-82 INTAQ
+82 INTAH
-87 DLFTL
+87 DLFSL
-92 NTYGFR
+92 DTYGFR

-112 MTTRQANNDVASFI
+112 MTTRQADNDIASFI

-140 APLGTKITIKNL
+140 APKGTKISIKNL

-189 VLYNNGQEI
+189 QLFNNGQEI
-198 HHFPECS
+198 HHYTKRNLSE
-205 ILQRISDIISPK
+205 RIIDIISPK
-217 EKNTFI
+217 KRNTFI
-223 EFEETTDIVKIR
+223 EFEENTDIVKIH

-263 YFNHA
+263 YLNHA

-275 LIQKENFP
+275 LIEKDNFP
-283 TFVIYMNVDPSK
+283 TFVINMNVDPSK
-295 VDVNVHPTKT
+295 IDVNVHPTKT

-314 IYQIIKVS
+314 IYQILKVAI
-322 LKRALSEHF
+322 KRALSEHF
-331 LPKESDISGAE
+331 IPKESDISGVE
-342 NFNEF
+342 NFKDF
-347 LNNETINWSQFKTDN
+347 LNNDVIDWSQFKN
-362 VSSSSDSKNYNPF
+362 ESPNSSESKNYNPF
-375 GQSRPHRS
+375 GETRPHRS
-383 EKQEWQKILG
+383 EKQDWQKILG
-393 PIDSLNDDYPNQ
+393 PIEGLGDDSINQQNVNPSLNQ
-405 SEETLSFNPVNF
+405 I
-417 ENKKPQISE
+417 NKESDKPQITQ

-433 YLATSIDGQLLLIHI
+433 YLATSFNDQLWIIHI
-448 KRALIHIHYSAFLDK
+448 KRALLQIHYHSFLDK

-479 IELSANQMPMIL
+479 IELNSSQVPVIL
-491 EILDILKFIGFD
+491 EILDTLKFIGFD

-541 GETKLKQNESIAW
+541 GETKLKRNESIAW
-554 GMAQQYANQQIHSI
+554 GMAHQYANQQIQSI
-568 NYEEQLF
+568 NSEEQLF
-575 ILEELFSMNENQI
+575 ILEELFSMSENQI
-588 TRNGQPIMAKIGT
+588 TRNGKPIMVKIGT
-601 DTLFDLF
+601 ETLFDLF
-608 NKRKK
+608 NNRKR

>member
-1 MSGIIK
+1 MSGVIK

-41 SKKIK
+41 AKKIK
-46 LLIRDG
+46 LLIKDG
-52 GGSLIQVIDD
+52 GSSLIQVIDD

-82 INTAQ
+82 INTAH
-87 DLFTL
+87 DLFSL
-92 NTYGFR
+92 DTYGFR

-112 MTTRQANNDVASFI
+112 MTTRQADNDLASFI

-140 APLGTKITIKNL
+140 APKGTKISIKNL

-189 VLYNNGQEI
+189 HLFNNGQEI
-198 HHFPECS
+198 HHYTKRNLSE
-205 ILQRISDIISPK
+205 RIIDIISPK
-217 EKNTFI
+217 KRNTFI
-223 EFEETTDIVKIR
+223 EFEENTDIVKIH

-263 YFNHA
+263 YLNHA

-275 LIQKENFP
+275 LIEKDNFP
-283 TFVIYMNVDPSK
+283 TFVINMNVDPSK
-295 VDVNVHPTKT
+295 IDVNVHPTKT

-314 IYQIIKVS
+314 IYQILKVAI
-322 LKRALSEHF
+322 KRALSEHF
-331 LPKESDISGAE
+331 IPKESDISGVE
-342 NFNEF
+342 NFKDF
-347 LNNETINWSQFKTDN
+347 LNNDVIDWSQFKN
-362 VSSSSDSKNYNPF
+362 ESPNSSESKNYNPF
-375 GQSRPHRS
+375 GETRPHRS
-383 EKQEWQKILG
+383 EKQDWQKILG
-393 PIDSLNDDYPNQ
+393 PIEGLGDDSINQQNVNPSLNQ
-405 SEETLSFNPVNF
+405 I
-417 ENKKPQISE
+417 NKESDKPQITQ

-433 YLATSIDGQLLLIHI
+433 YLATSFNDQLWIIHI
-448 KRALIHIHYSAFLDK
+448 KRALLQIHYHSFLDK

-479 IELSANQMPMIL
+479 IELNSSQVPVIL
-491 EILDILKFIGFD
+491 EILDTLKFIGFD

-541 GETKLKQNESIAW
+541 GETKLKRNESIAW
-554 GMAQQYANQQIHSI
+554 GMAHQYANQQTQSI
-568 NYEEQLF
+568 NSEEQLF
-575 ILEELFSMNENQI
+575 ILEELFSMSENQI
-588 TRNGQPIMAKIGT
+588 TRNGKPIMVKIGT
-601 DTLFDLF
+601 ETLFDLF
-608 NKRKK
+608 NNRKR

>member
-1 MSGIIK
+1 MSGVIK

-41 SKKIK
+41 AKKIK
-46 LLIRDG
+46 LLIKDG
-52 GGSLIQVIDD
+52 GSSLIQVIDD

-82 INTAQ
+82 INTAH
-87 DLFTL
+87 DLFSL
-92 NTYGFR
+92 DTYGFR

-112 MTTRQANNDVASFI
+112 MTTRQADNDIASFI

-140 APLGTKITIKNL
+140 APKGTKISIKNL

-189 VLYNNGQEI
+189 HLFNNGQEI
-198 HHFPECS
+198 HHYTKRNLSE
-205 ILQRISDIISPK
+205 RIIDIISPK
-217 EKNTFI
+217 KRNTFI
-223 EFEETTDIVKIR
+223 EFEENTDIVKIH

-263 YFNHA
+263 YLNHA

-275 LIQKENFP
+275 LIENDNFP
-283 TFVIYMNVDPSK
+283 TFVINMNVDPSK
-295 VDVNVHPTKT
+295 IDVNVHPTKT

-314 IYQIIKVS
+314 IYQILKVAI
-322 LKRALSEHF
+322 KRALSEHF
-331 LPKESDISGAE
+331 IPKESDISGVE
-342 NFNEF
+342 NFKDF
-347 LNNETINWSQFKTDN
+347 LNNDVIDWSQFKN
-362 VSSSSDSKNYNPF
+362 ESPNSSESKNYNPF
-375 GQSRPHRS
+375 GETRPHRS
-383 EKQEWQKILG
+383 EKQDWQKILG
-393 PIDSLNDDYPNQ
+393 PIEGLSDDSINQQNVNTSLNQVNK
-405 SEETLSFNPVNF
+405 EFN
-417 ENKKPQISE
+417 KPQITQ

-433 YLATSIDGQLLLIHI
+433 YLATSFNDQLWIIHI
-448 KRALIHIHYSAFLDK
+448 KRALLQIHYHSFLDK

-479 IELSANQMPMIL
+479 IELNSSQVPVIL
-491 EILDILKFIGFD
+491 EILDTLKFIGFD

-541 GETKLKQNESIAW
+541 GETKLKRNESIAW
-554 GMAQQYANQQIHSI
+554 GMAHQYANQQIQSI
-568 NYEEQLF
+568 NSEEQLF
-575 ILEELFSMNENQI
+575 ILEELFSMSENQI
-588 TRNGQPIMAKIGT
+588 TRNGKPIMVKIGT
-601 DTLFDLF
+601 ETLFDLF
-608 NKRKK
+608 NNRKR

>member
-1 MSGIIK
+1 MSGVIK

-41 SKKIK
+41 AKKIK
-46 LLIRDG
+46 LLIRDSG
-52 GGSLIQVIDD
+52 SSLIQVIDD

-82 INTAQ
+82 INTAH
-87 DLFTL
+87 DLFSL

-112 MTTRQANNDVASFI
+112 MTTRQADNDVASFI

-131 EVIEQTEIQ
+131 EVMEQTEIQ
-140 APLGTKITIKNL
+140 APKGTKISIKNL

-164 SIPVETKHIYE
+164 SIPVETKHVYE

-189 VLYNNGQEI
+189 QLYNNGQEI
-198 HHFPECS
+198 HHYPERN
-205 ILQRISDIISPK
+205 LLERIGDIISPK
-217 EKNTFI
+217 QRNAFI
-223 EFEETTDIVKIR
+223 EFEENTDIVKIH

-275 LIQKENFP
+275 IIEKDNFP
-283 TFVIYMNVDPSK
+283 TFVIYMEVDPSK

-314 IYQIIKVS
+314 IYQILKVA

-331 LPKESDISGAE
+331 LPKESDIKGAE
-342 NFNEF
+342 NFNDF
-347 LNNETINWSQFKTDN
+347 LNNEIIDWSQFKTEKSN
-362 VSSSSDSKNYNPF
+362 SSSDGKNYNPF
-375 GQSRPHRS
+375 GQTRPHRS

-393 PIDSLNDDYPNQ
+393 PIESLSDDSINQ
-405 SEETLSFNPVNF
+405 QTERLSFNQINS
-417 ENKKPQISE
+417 ESKKPQISQ

-433 YLATSIDGQLLLIHI
+433 YLVTSLDGQLWIIHI
-448 KRALIHIHYSAFLDK
+448 KRALQHIHYIAFLDK

-479 IELSANQMPMIL
+479 IELSASQMPMIL
-491 EILDILKFIGFD
+491 EVLDILKYIGFD
-503 LGHFGGNSLIVNGIP
+503 LGHFGGNSLIVNGVP

-533 LNDYESTA
+533 LNDYEATA
-541 GETKLKQNESIAW
+541 GETKLKRNESIAW
-554 GMAQQYANQQIHSI
+554 GMAQQYANQQIQSI
-568 NYEEQLF
+568 NSEEQLF
-575 ILEELFSMNENQI
+575 ILEELFSMNENKI
-588 TRNGQPIMAKIGT
+588 TRNGKPIMAKIGT
-601 DTLFDLF
+601 ETLFDLF
-608 NKRKK
+608 NNRKK

>member
-1 MSGIIK
+1 MSGVIK

-41 SKKIK
+41 AKKIK
-46 LLIRDG
+46 LLIKDG
-52 GGSLIQVIDD
+52 GSSLIQVIDD

-82 INTAQ
+82 INTAH
-87 DLFTL
+87 DLFSL
-92 NTYGFR
+92 DTYGFR

-112 MTTRQANNDVASFI
+112 MTTRQADNDIASFI

-140 APLGTKITIKNL
+140 APKGTKISIKNL

-189 VLYNNGQEI
+189 QLFNNGQEI
-198 HHFPECS
+198 HHYTKRNLSE
-205 ILQRISDIISPK
+205 RIIDIISPK
-217 EKNTFI
+217 KRNTFI
-223 EFEETTDIVKIR
+223 EFEENTDIVKIH

-263 YFNHA
+263 YLNHA

-275 LIQKENFP
+275 LIEKDNFP
-283 TFVIYMNVDPSK
+283 TFVINMNVDPSK
-295 VDVNVHPTKT
+295 IDVNVHPTKT

-314 IYQIIKVS
+314 IYQILKVAI
-322 LKRALSEHF
+322 KRALSEHF
-331 LPKESDISGAE
+331 IPKESDISGVE
-342 NFNEF
+342 NFKDF
-347 LNNETINWSQFKTDN
+347 LNNDVIDWSQFKN
-362 VSSSSDSKNYNPF
+362 ESPNSSESKNYNPF
-375 GQSRPHRS
+375 GETRPHRS
-383 EKQEWQKILG
+383 EKQDWQKILG
-393 PIDSLNDDYPNQ
+393 PIEGLGDDSINQQNVNPSLNQ
-405 SEETLSFNPVNF
+405 I
-417 ENKKPQISE
+417 NKESDKPQITQ

-433 YLATSIDGQLLLIHI
+433 YLATSFNDQLWIIHI
-448 KRALIHIHYSAFLDK
+448 KRALLQIHYHSFLDK

-479 IELSANQMPMIL
+479 IELNSSQVPVIL
-491 EILDILKFIGFD
+491 EILDTLKFIGFD

-554 GMAQQYANQQIHSI
+554 GMAHQYANQQIQSI
-568 NYEEQLF
+568 NSEEQLF
-575 ILEELFSMNENQI
+575 ILEELFSMSENQI
-588 TRNGQPIMAKIGT
+588 TRNGKPIMVKIGT
-601 DTLFDLF
+601 ETLFDLF
-608 NKRKK
+608 NNRKR

>member
-1 MSGIIK
+1 MSGVIK

-41 SKKIK
+41 AKKIK
-46 LLIRDG
+46 LLIKDG
-52 GGSLIQVIDD
+52 GSSLIQVIDD

-82 INTAQ
+82 INTAH
-87 DLFTL
+87 DLFSL
-92 NTYGFR
+92 DTYGFR

-112 MTTRQANNDVASFI
+112 MTTRQADNDIASFI

-140 APLGTKITIKNL
+140 APKGTKISIKNL

-189 VLYNNGQEI
+189 QLFNNGQEI
-198 HHFPECS
+198 HHYTKRNLSE
-205 ILQRISDIISPK
+205 RIIDIISPK
-217 EKNTFI
+217 KRNTFI
-223 EFEETTDIVKIR
+223 EFEENTDIVKIH

-263 YFNHA
+263 YLNHA

-275 LIQKENFP
+275 LIEKDNFP
-283 TFVIYMNVDPSK
+283 TFVINMNVDPSK
-295 VDVNVHPTKT
+295 IDVNVHPTKT

-314 IYQIIKVS
+314 IYQILKVAI
-322 LKRALSEHF
+322 KRALSEHF
-331 LPKESDISGAE
+331 IPKESDISGVE
-342 NFNEF
+342 NFKDF
-347 LNNETINWSQFKTDN
+347 LNNDVIDWSQFKN
-362 VSSSSDSKNYNPF
+362 ESPNSSESKNYNPF
-375 GQSRPHRS
+375 GETRPHRS
-383 EKQEWQKILG
+383 EKQDWQKILG
-393 PIDSLNDDYPNQ
+393 PIEGLGDDSINQQNVNPSLNQ
-405 SEETLSFNPVNF
+405 I
-417 ENKKPQISE
+417 NKESDKPQITQ

-433 YLATSIDGQLLLIHI
+433 YLATSFNDQLWIIHI
-448 KRALIHIHYSAFLDK
+448 KRALLQIHYHSFLDK

-479 IELSANQMPMIL
+479 IELNSSQVPVIL
-491 EILDILKFIGFD
+491 EILDTLKFIGFD

-518 PQFSGLDEQKLIETL
+518 PQFSGLDEQKLFETL

-541 GETKLKQNESIAW
+541 GETKLKRNESIAW
-554 GMAQQYANQQIHSI
+554 GMAHQYANQQIQSI
-568 NYEEQLF
+568 NSEEQLF
-575 ILEELFSMNENQI
+575 ILEELFSMSENQI
-588 TRNGQPIMAKIGT
+588 TRNGKPIMVKIGT
-601 DTLFDLF
+601 ETLFDLF
-608 NKRKK
+608 NKRKR

>member
-1 MSGIIK
+1 MSGVIK

-41 SKKIK
+41 AKKIK
-46 LLIRDG
+46 LLIKDG
-52 GGSLIQVIDD
+52 GSSLIQVIDD

-82 INTAQ
+82 INTAH
-87 DLFTL
+87 DLFSL
-92 NTYGFR
+92 DTYGFR

-112 MTTRQANNDVASFI
+112 MTTRQADNDIASFI

-140 APLGTKITIKNL
+140 APKGTKISIKNL

-189 VLYNNGQEI
+189 QLFNNGQEI
-198 HHFPECS
+198 HHYTKRNFSE
-205 ILQRISDIISPK
+205 RIIDIISPK
-217 EKNTFI
+217 KRNTFI
-223 EFEETTDIVKIR
+223 EFEENTDIVKIH

-263 YFNHA
+263 YLNHA

-275 LIQKENFP
+275 LIEKDNFP
-283 TFVIYMNVDPSK
+283 TFVINMNVDPSK
-295 VDVNVHPTKT
+295 IDVNVHPTKT

-314 IYQIIKVS
+314 IYQILKVAI
-322 LKRALSEHF
+322 KRALSEHF
-331 LPKESDISGAE
+331 IPKESDISGVE
-342 NFNEF
+342 NFKDF
-347 LNNETINWSQFKTDN
+347 LNNDVIDWSQFKN
-362 VSSSSDSKNYNPF
+362 ESPNSSESKNYNPF
-375 GQSRPHRS
+375 GETRPHRS
-383 EKQEWQKILG
+383 EKQDWQKILG
-393 PIDSLNDDYPNQ
+393 PIEGLGDDSINQQNVNPSLNQ
-405 SEETLSFNPVNF
+405 I
-417 ENKKPQISE
+417 NKESDKPQITQ

-433 YLATSIDGQLLLIHI
+433 YLATSFNDQLWIIHI
-448 KRALIHIHYSAFLDK
+448 KRALLQIHYHSFLDK

-479 IELSANQMPMIL
+479 IELNSSQVPVIL
-491 EILDILKFIGFD
+491 EILDTLKFIGFD

-541 GETKLKQNESIAW
+541 GETKLKRNESIAW
-554 GMAQQYANQQIHSI
+554 GMAHQYANQQIQSI
-568 NYEEQLF
+568 NSEEQLF
-575 ILEELFSMNENQI
+575 ILEELFSMSENQI
-588 TRNGQPIMAKIGT
+588 TRNGKPIMVKIGT
-601 DTLFDLF
+601 ETLFDLF
-608 NKRKK
+608 NNRKR

>member
-1 MSGIIK
+1 LSGVIK

-41 SKKIK
+41 AKKIK
-46 LLIRDG
+46 LLIKDG
-52 GGSLIQVIDD
+52 GSSLIQVIDD

-82 INTAQ
+82 INTAH
-87 DLFTL
+87 DLFSL
-92 NTYGFR
+92 DTYGFR

-112 MTTRQANNDVASFI
+112 MTTRQADNDIASFI

-140 APLGTKITIKNL
+140 APKGTKISIKNL

-189 VLYNNGQEI
+189 HLFNNGQEI
-198 HHFPECS
+198 HHYTKRNLSE
-205 ILQRISDIISPK
+205 RIIDIISPK
-217 EKNTFI
+217 KRNTFI
-223 EFEETTDIVKIR
+223 EFEENTDIVKIH

-263 YFNHA
+263 YLNHA

-275 LIQKENFP
+275 LIEKDNFP
-283 TFVIYMNVDPSK
+283 TFVINMNVDPSK
-295 VDVNVHPTKT
+295 IDVNVHPTKT

-314 IYQIIKVS
+314 IYQILKVAI
-322 LKRALSEHF
+322 KRALSEHF
-331 LPKESDISGAE
+331 IPKESDISGVE
-342 NFNEF
+342 NFKDF
-347 LNNETINWSQFKTDN
+347 LNNDVIDWSQFKN
-362 VSSSSDSKNYNPF
+362 ESPNSSESKNYNPF
-375 GQSRPHRS
+375 GETRPHRS
-383 EKQEWQKILG
+383 EKQDWQKILG
-393 PIDSLNDDYPNQ
+393 PIEGLGDDSINQQNVNPSLNQ
-405 SEETLSFNPVNF
+405 I
-417 ENKKPQISE
+417 NKESDKPQITQ

-433 YLATSIDGQLLLIHI
+433 YLATSFNDQLWIIHI
-448 KRALIHIHYSAFLDK
+448 KRALLQIHYHSFLDK

-479 IELSANQMPMIL
+479 IELNSSQVPVIL
-491 EILDILKFIGFD
+491 EILDTLKFIGFD

-518 PQFSGLDEQKLIETL
+518 PQFSGIDEQKLIETL

-541 GETKLKQNESIAW
+541 GETKLKRNESIAW
-554 GMAQQYANQQIHSI
+554 GMAHQYANQQIQSI
-568 NYEEQLF
+568 NSEEQLF
-575 ILEELFSMNENQI
+575 ILEELFSMSENQI
-588 TRNGQPIMAKIGT
+588 TRNGKPIMVKIGT
-601 DTLFDLF
+601 ETLFDLF
-608 NKRKK
+608 NNRKR

>member
-1 MSGIIK
+1 LSGVIK

-41 SKKIK
+41 AKKIK
-46 LLIRDG
+46 LLIKDG
-52 GGSLIQVIDD
+52 GSSLIQVIDD

-82 INTAQ
+82 INTAH
-87 DLFTL
+87 DLFSL
-92 NTYGFR
+92 DTYGFR

-112 MTTRQANNDVASFI
+112 MTTRQADNDLASFI

-140 APLGTKITIKNL
+140 APKGTKISIKNL

-189 VLYNNGQEI
+189 HLFNNGQEI
-198 HHFPECS
+198 HHYTKRNLSE
-205 ILQRISDIISPK
+205 RIIDIISPK
-217 EKNTFI
+217 KRNTFI
-223 EFEETTDIVKIR
+223 EFEENTDIVKIH

-263 YFNHA
+263 YLNHA

-275 LIQKENFP
+275 LIEKDNFP
-283 TFVIYMNVDPSK
+283 TFVINMNVDPSK
-295 VDVNVHPTKT
+295 IDVNVHPTKT

-314 IYQIIKVS
+314 IYQILKVAI
-322 LKRALSEHF
+322 KRALSEHF
-331 LPKESDISGAE
+331 IPKESDISGVE
-342 NFNEF
+342 NFKDF
-347 LNNETINWSQFKTDN
+347 LNNDVIDWSQFKN
-362 VSSSSDSKNYNPF
+362 ESPNSSESKNYNPF
-375 GQSRPHRS
+375 GETRPHRS
-383 EKQEWQKILG
+383 EKQDWQKILG
-393 PIDSLNDDYPNQ
+393 PIEGLGDDSINQQNVNPSLNQ
-405 SEETLSFNPVNF
+405 I
-417 ENKKPQISE
+417 NKESDKPQITQ

-433 YLATSIDGQLLLIHI
+433 YLATSFNDQLWIIHI
-448 KRALIHIHYSAFLDK
+448 KRALLQIHYHSFLDK

-479 IELSANQMPMIL
+479 IELNSSQVPVIL
-491 EILDILKFIGFD
+491 EILDTLKFIGFD

-541 GETKLKQNESIAW
+541 GETKLKRNESIAW
-554 GMAQQYANQQIHSI
+554 GMAHQYANQQIQSI
-568 NYEEQLF
+568 NSEEQLF
-575 ILEELFSMNENQI
+575 ILEELFSMSENQI
-588 TRNGQPIMAKIGT
+588 TRNGKPIMVKIGT
-601 DTLFDLF
+601 ETLFDLF
-608 NKRKK
+608 NNRKR